1 MSGTDE
7 SIPQLFGEAVEQLGK
22 LVHNEVQLATAEMSQ
37 NVARA
42 AKGAG
47 LLAGAGLLFIP
58 TAVMLM
64 ISLALFVM
72 QHGVSPVGAY
82 LISAGVGLVIMVILG
97 VVGKS
102 FLTADNLKLK
112 VTAQQVE
119 RDIATAKE
127 LAK

>member
-22 LVHNEVQLATAEMSQ
+22 LVHNEVHLATAEMSQ

-64 ISLALFVM
+64 ISLALFIM

-82 LISAGVGLVIMVILG
+82 LISAGVGLVIMVILA